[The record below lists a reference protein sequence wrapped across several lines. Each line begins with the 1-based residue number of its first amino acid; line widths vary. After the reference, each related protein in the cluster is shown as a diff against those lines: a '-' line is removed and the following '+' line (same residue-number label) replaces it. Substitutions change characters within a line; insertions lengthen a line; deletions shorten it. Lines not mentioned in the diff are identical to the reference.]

1 LKVGLIDLLSPT
13 LGREISRGFFIPRG
27 RSGGAGVVR
36 LSDFSRRAILI
47 VCSLALILC
56 FAVLAVPSKSL
67 AQGAAAPQD
76 AGQSI
81 ASPASPTQP
90 KPAVEL
96 PEGDGKAIA
105 TEFCQDCHT
114 LANVAKA
121 RKAPDDWHDAVQT
134 MMDRG
139 ARLPQDKFDTL
150 VQYLAKNFGPQ
161 AATPAAGTSPAPA
174 PSADSPAVAAAQPP
188 KPVELPEGE
197 GKAIA
202 TEFCQDCHK
211 LTNLTKAHKA
221 PDDWHDTVETMMD
234 RGARLPE
241 DKLDTLVAYL
251 AKNFGPKV
259 ATPPTGT
266 GSPDASPA
274 ASSPSNH

>member
-1 LKVGLIDLLSPT
+1 
-13 LGREISRGFFIPRG
+13 
-27 RSGGAGVVR
+27 VR
-36 LSDFSRRAILI
+36 LSHFSRRAVLI
-47 VCSLALILC
+47 VCSLALVLG
-56 FAVLAVPSKSL
+56 FAVLAVPSRSL
-67 AQGAAAPQD
+67 AQGAAAAQD
-76 AGQSI
+76 AGQATTSL
-81 ASPASPTQP
+81 ASPTQP

-150 VQYLAKNFGPQ
+150 VQYLAKNFGLQ
-161 AATPAAGTSPAPA
+161 AAEPTAGTSPAA
-174 PSADSPAVAAAQPP
+174 GSSSDSAAVTAVQPP

-221 PDDWHDTVETMMD
+221 ADDWHDTVETMMD

-241 DKLDTLVAYL
+241 DKIDTLVAYL
-251 AKNFGPKV
+251 AKNFGPK
-259 ATPPTGT
+259 AAAQPSGS
-266 GSPDASPA
+266 GSPEASPT

>member
-1 LKVGLIDLLSPT
+1 MRLSNF
-13 LGREISRGFFIPRG
+13 SRG
-27 RSGGAGVVR
+27 
-36 LSDFSRRAILI
+36 AILI
-47 VCSLALILC
+47 VCSLTLVLG
-56 FAVLAVPSKSL
+56 FVVLAVPSRSL
-67 AQGAAAPQD
+67 AKGGAAAQD
-76 AGQSI
+76 AGQ
-81 ASPASPTQP
+81 ATTSPASPSQP
-90 KPAVEL
+90 TPAVEL

-105 TEFCQDCHT
+105 TEFCQDCHKLT
-114 LANVAKA
+114 NVAKA
-121 RKAPDDWHDAVQT
+121 RKAPDEWHDTVQL

-161 AATPAAGTSPAPA
+161 TAAPTAGTSPAAA
-174 PSADSPAVAAAQPP
+174 PSPESSAATAVQPP

-221 PDDWHDTVETMMD
+221 ADDWHDTVETMMD

-241 DKLDTLVAYL
+241 GKLDTLVAYL
-251 AKNFGPKV
+251 AKNFGPK
-259 ATPPTGT
+259 AAAQASGT
-266 GSPDASPA
+266 GSPDSSPA

>member
-1 LKVGLIDLLSPT
+1 M
-13 LGREISRGFFIPRG
+13 
-27 RSGGAGVVR
+27 R
-36 LSDFSRRAILI
+36 LSNFSRRAILI
-47 VCSLALILC
+47 VGSLALILC
-56 FAVLAVPSKSL
+56 FGVLAVPSKSL
-67 AQGAAAPQD
+67 AQGEGSAQV
-76 AGQSI
+76 AGQAT

-90 KPAVEL
+90 KPVVEL

-121 RKAPDDWHDAVQT
+121 RKAPDEWHDAVQT

-161 AATPAAGTSPAPA
+161 VAAPAAGI
-174 PSADSPAVAAAQPP
+174 SPAVAPSSDSAVATAVQPP

-221 PDDWHDTVETMMD
+221 ADDWHDTVETMMD

-241 DKLDTLVAYL
+241 DKIDTLVAYL

-259 ATPPTGT
+259 AAPPSGT
-266 GSPDASPA
+266 GSPDSSPD

>member
-1 LKVGLIDLLSPT
+1 MRPSN
-13 LGREISRGFFIPRG
+13 
-27 RSGGAGVVR
+27 
-36 LSDFSRRAILI
+36 FSRQAILI
-47 VCSLALILC
+47 VCSLALVLG
-56 FAVLAVPSKSL
+56 FAVLAAPPKSL
-67 AQGAAAPQD
+67 AQGEGATQD
-76 AGQSI
+76 AGQ
-81 ASPASPTQP
+81 ATTSPSSPTQL
-90 KPAVEL
+90 KPTVEL

-121 RKAPDDWHDAVQT
+121 RKAPDEWHDAVQT

-150 VQYLAKNFGPQ
+150 VQYLAKNFGLQ
-161 AATPAAGTSPAPA
+161 AAEPTAGTSPAA
-174 PSADSPAVAAAQPP
+174 GSSSDSAAVTAVQPP

-221 PDDWHDTVETMMD
+221 ADDWHDTVETMMD

-241 DKLDTLVAYL
+241 DKIDTLVAYL
-251 AKNFGPKV
+251 AKNFGPK
-259 ATPPTGT
+259 AAAPTTGT

-274 ASSPSNH
+274 ASSPSSH

>member
-1 LKVGLIDLLSPT
+1 
-13 LGREISRGFFIPRG
+13 
-27 RSGGAGVVR
+27 
-36 LSDFSRRAILI
+36 
-47 VCSLALILC
+47 LILC

-67 AQGAAAPQD
+67 AQGEAAAQD
-76 AGQSI
+76 AGP
-81 ASPASPTQP
+81 ATTSPASPTQP
-90 KPAVEL
+90 KPVVEL

-121 RKAPDDWHDAVQT
+121 RKAPDEWHDAVQT

-161 AATPAAGTSPAPA
+161 AAAPAAGTSPGAAQSP
-174 PSADSPAVAAAQPP
+174 DSPAATAVQPP

-221 PDDWHDTVETMMD
+221 VDDWHETVETMMD

-251 AKNFGPKV
+251 AKNFGPKAAV
-259 ATPPTGT
+259 PLSGT
-266 GSPDASPA
+266 GSPDSSPA
-274 ASSPSNH
+274 ALSPSNR

>member
-1 LKVGLIDLLSPT
+1 M
-13 LGREISRGFFIPRG
+13 
-27 RSGGAGVVR
+27 R
-36 LSDFSRRAILI
+36 LSNFSRRAVLI
-47 VCSLALILC
+47 VSSLALILC

-67 AQGAAAPQD
+67 AQGGAAAQD
-76 AGQSI
+76 TGPATT
-81 ASPASPTQP
+81 SPASPSQP

-105 TEFCQDCHT
+105 TEYCQDCHT

-134 MMDRG
+134 MLDRG

-161 AATPAAGTSPAPA
+161 AAAPTVGTSPAAA
-174 PSADSPAVAAAQPP
+174 PLSDSAVATTVQPP

-234 RGARLPE
+234 RGARLPD
-241 DKLDTLVAYL
+241 DKVDTLVAYL
-251 AKNFGPKV
+251 AKNFGPK
-259 ATPPTGT
+259 AAAPPTGT
-266 GSPDASPA
+266 GSPDSSPA
-274 ASSPSNH
+274 ALAPSP

>member
-1 LKVGLIDLLSPT
+1 
-13 LGREISRGFFIPRG
+13 
-27 RSGGAGVVR
+27 
-36 LSDFSRRAILI
+36 
-47 VCSLALILC
+47 
-56 FAVLAVPSKSL
+56 
-67 AQGAAAPQD
+67 
-76 AGQSI
+76 
-81 ASPASPTQP
+81 
-90 KPAVEL
+90 VEL

-121 RKAPDDWHDAVQT
+121 RKAADDWHDAVQT

-150 VQYLAKNFGPQ
+150 VQYLAKNFGLQ
-161 AATPAAGTSPAPA
+161 AAEPTAGTSPAA
-174 PSADSPAVAAAQPP
+174 GSSSDSAAVTAVQPP

-221 PDDWHDTVETMMD
+221 ADDWHDTVETMMD

-241 DKLDTLVAYL
+241 DKIDTLVAYL
-251 AKNFGPKV
+251 AKNFGPK
-259 ATPPTGT
+259 AAAQPSGS
-266 GSPDASPA
+266 GSPEASPT
-274 ASSPSNH
+274 ASSPLNH

>member
-1 LKVGLIDLLSPT
+1 MWPSK
-13 LGREISRGFFIPRG
+13 
-27 RSGGAGVVR
+27 
-36 LSDFSRRAILI
+36 FSRRAILI
-47 VCSLALILC
+47 ISSLALILC
-56 FAVLAVPSKSL
+56 FAGLAAPPKSL
-67 AQGAAAPQD
+67 AQGEGAAQD
-76 AGQSI
+76 AAQ
-81 ASPASPTQP
+81 ATTSPASPTQP
-90 KPAVEL
+90 KPVVEL

-114 LANVAKA
+114 LATVVKA
-121 RKAPDDWHDAVQT
+121 RKAPDEWHEAVQL

-161 AATPAAGTSPAPA
+161 AAAPTAGTSPAA
-174 PSADSPAVAAAQPP
+174 GPSPDSAVATAVQPP
-188 KPVELPEGE
+188 KPVDLPEGD

-221 PDDWHDTVETMMD
+221 ADDWHDTVETMMD

-241 DKLDTLVAYL
+241 DKIATLVAYL
-251 AKNFGPKV
+251 AKNFGPKAA
-259 ATPPTGT
+259 ATASGT
-266 GSPDASPA
+266 GSPDTSPA